1 MVAIGPSIASS
12 AGSSGREVAAG
23 VDMGG
28 PRGWKIA
35 GHLNSRR
42 PEVTIP
48 GEGCKMRPGGR
59 GGITA
64 LQQPETGARMVM
76 MDTRV
81 DRPVSAI
88 DPFSHEFLRDPYPH
102 HEALREAGPVVWL
115 EQYGIWTM
123 ARHQEVRDSLTD
135 WQTFCSS
142 AGVGLSDFRKE
153 PPWRPPSII
162 LEADPA
168 LHTRTRAVLTRIL
181 SPAAIRI
188 LRDMFE
194 REAELLVA
202 RLVEQREFDGVA
214 DLAEAYPLKVF
225 PDAVGLS
232 EDGRENLLPY
242 GSMVFNSFGPR
253 NDLFE
258 RAMANAG
265 PVRDWIMSKCSR
277 AALAPGGL
285 GMQIF
290 AAVDSGELSEPEA
303 GMLVRSFL
311 SAGIDTT
318 VYGLGNALHCFASHP
333 EQWSILRGNPNLIR
347 GAFEEVLRFEAPVQT
362 FFRTTTKAVDVA
374 GVRLGDG
381 EKVLLFLAAANRDPR
396 RWDRPDIFDVRR
408 RATGHMTFGTGIH
421 GCVGQAVARLESEAI
436 FGAMAKRV
444 ASFEL
449 MGEPTRRLNNTLRGL
464 DTLPLRIVPA

>member
-1 MVAIGPSIASS
+1 MHLTGRTAKGRKMGDDMASEQTSPS
-12 AGSSGREVAAG
+12 
-23 VDMGG
+23 
-28 PRGWKIA
+28 
-35 GHLNSRR
+35 
-42 PEVTIP
+42 
-48 GEGCKMRPGGR
+48 
-59 GGITA
+59 
-64 LQQPETGARMVM
+64 
-76 MDTRV
+76 
-81 DRPVSAI
+81 RPVSTV
-88 DPFSHEFLRDPYPH
+88 DPFSHGFLHDPYPH

-123 ARHQEVRDSLTD
+123 ARHQEVRDALTD
-135 WQTFCSS
+135 WQTYCSS

-162 LEADPA
+162 LEADPP
-168 LHTRTRAVLTRIL
+168 LHSRTRAVLTRIL
-181 SPAAIRI
+181 SPAAING
-188 LRDMFE
+188 LRATFAQ
-194 REAELLVA
+194 EAESLVT
-202 RLVEQREFDGVA
+202 RLVEAREVDGIA

-225 PDAVGLS
+225 PDAVGIS
-232 EDGRENLLPY
+232 EQGRENLLPY

-253 NDLFE
+253 NDLFD

-277 AALAPGGL
+277 AALASGGL

-290 AAVDSGELSEPEA
+290 EAVDAGELAENEA

-318 VYGLGNALHCFASHP
+318 VYGLGNALHCFARFP
-333 EQWSILRGNPNLIR
+333 DQWSILRANPNLIR

-362 FFRTTTKAVDVA
+362 FFRTTTKDVDVA
-374 GVRLGDG
+374 GVRMGDG

-396 RWDRPDIFDVRR
+396 RWDKPDTFDVRR

-436 FGAMAKRV
+436 FRALAPRV

-449 MGEPTRRLNNTLRGL
+449 TGEPKPRLNNTLRGL
-464 DTLPLRIVPA
+464 DTLPLRIVPV

>member
-1 MVAIGPSIASS
+1 M
-12 AGSSGREVAAG
+12 
-23 VDMGG
+23 DM
-28 PRGWKIA
+28 
-35 GHLNSRR
+35 
-42 PEVTIP
+42 TI
-48 GEGCKMRPGGR
+48 
-59 GGITA
+59 
-64 LQQPETGARMVM
+64 
-76 MDTRV
+76 
-81 DRPVSAI
+81 DRPVSTV

-102 HEALREAGPVVWL
+102 HHSMREAGPVVWL
-115 EQYGIWTM
+115 EHYGIWAM
-123 ARHQEVRDSLTD
+123 ARHQEVRDALTD
-135 WQTFCSS
+135 WQTYCSS

-162 LEADPA
+162 LEADPP

-181 SPAAIRI
+181 SPAAINI
-188 LRDMFE
+188 LRETFQ
-194 REAELLVA
+194 REAELLIA
-202 RLVEQREFDGVA
+202 HLVEQREFDGIA

-225 PDAVGLS
+225 PDAVGVVG
-232 EDGRENLLPY
+232 EGRENLMPY

-277 AALAPGGL
+277 AALASDGL

-290 AAVDSGELSEPEA
+290 QAVDSGELDEAEA

-318 VYGLGNALHCFASHP
+318 VYGLGNALWCFATNP
-333 EQWSILRGNPNLIR
+333 EQWTILRDNPQLVR

-362 FFRTTTKAVDVA
+362 FFRTTTRDVDVG
-374 GVRLGDG
+374 GVRLGEG

-396 RWDRPDIFDVRR
+396 RWDNADRFDVRR

-436 FGAMAKRV
+436 FGALAKRV
-444 ASFEL
+444 AAFEL
-449 MGEPTRRLNNTLRGL
+449 TGEPTRRLNNTLRGL
-464 DTLPLRIVPA
+464 DTLPLRIKAA

>member
-1 MVAIGPSIASS
+1 MRNGQKRDQAVS
-12 AGSSGREVAAG
+12 
-23 VDMGG
+23 MG
-28 PRGWKIA
+28 
-35 GHLNSRR
+35 
-42 PEVTIP
+42 T
-48 GEGCKMRPGGR
+48 
-59 GGITA
+59 T
-64 LQQPETGARMVM
+64 
-76 MDTRV
+76 V
-81 DRPVSAI
+81 DRPVSSI
-88 DPFSHEFLRDPYPH
+88 DPFSHAFLRDPYPQ
-102 HEALREAGPVVWL
+102 HETLREAGPVVWL
-115 EQYGIWTM
+115 KQYRIWTM
-123 ARHQEVRDSLTD
+123 ARHQEVRDALTD
-135 WQTFCSS
+135 WQTYCSA

-162 LEADPA
+162 LEADPP

-181 SPAAIRI
+181 SPAAINI
-188 LRDMFE
+188 LRTTFE
-194 REAELLVA
+194 REAERLVA
-202 RLVEQREFDGVA
+202 RLVEQREFDGIA

-225 PDAVGLS
+225 PDAVGIS

-253 NDLFE
+253 NDLFD
-258 RAMANAG
+258 AATANAG

-277 AALAPGGL
+277 AALAPDGL

-290 AAVDSGELSEPEA
+290 QAVDSGELTEAEA

-318 VYGLGNALHCFASHP
+318 VYGLGNALHCFARYP
-333 EQWSILRGNPNLIR
+333 EQWLVLRENPNLIR

-362 FFRTTTKAVDVA
+362 FFRTTTRDVEVA

-396 RWDRPDIFDVRR
+396 RWDRPDTFDVRR

-436 FGAMAKRV
+436 FGALSKRV

-449 MGEPTRRLNNTLRGL
+449 TGEPRLRLNNTLRGF
-464 DTLPLRIVPA
+464 DTLPLRIVAA

>member
-1 MVAIGPSIASS
+1 
-12 AGSSGREVAAG
+12 
-23 VDMGG
+23 
-28 PRGWKIA
+28 
-35 GHLNSRR
+35 
-42 PEVTIP
+42 
-48 GEGCKMRPGGR
+48 
-59 GGITA
+59 
-64 LQQPETGARMVM
+64 
-76 MDTRV
+76 MDTTI
-81 DRPVSAI
+81 DRPVSTI
-88 DPFSHEFLRDPYPH
+88 DPFSHAFLRDPYPH
-102 HEALREAGPVVWL
+102 HESLRETGPVVWL

-123 ARHQEVRDSLTD
+123 ARHQEVRDALTD
-135 WQTFCSS
+135 WQTYCSS

-162 LEADPA
+162 LEADPP
-168 LHTRTRAVLTRIL
+168 LHTRTRAVLTRIM
-181 SPAAIRI
+181 SPAAINS
-188 LRDMFE
+188 LRETFE

-202 RLVEQREFDGVA
+202 RLAGQGEFDGIA

-258 RAMANAG
+258 AAMANAG
-265 PVRDWIMSKCSR
+265 PVRDWIMSRCSR
-277 AALAPGGL
+277 AALAPDGL

-290 AAVDSGELSEPEA
+290 EAVDSGELSEAEA

-318 VYGLGNALHCFASHP
+318 VYGLGNALYCFARCP
-333 EQWSILRGNPNLIR
+333 EQWTILRENPKLIR

-362 FFRTTTKAVDVA
+362 FFRTTTRNVEVG
-374 GVRLGDG
+374 GVRMGDG

-396 RWDRPDIFDVRR
+396 RWDKPDTFDVRR

-421 GCVGQAVARLESEAI
+421 GCVGQAIARLESEAI
-436 FGAMAKRV
+436 LGALTRRV

-449 MGEPTRRLNNTLRGL
+449 AGDAKLRLNNTLRGF
-464 DTLPLRIVPA
+464 DTLPLRVEAI